1 MPLLQQ
7 RARVAD
13 EGIEHRADGFGSAN
27 PEILD
32 RLAADPWLELFAH
45 SDGQSAPHPLEQVR
59 SVVLRILLAES
70 RQRVASRQ
78 RQRRERFGL
87 RRFGELIGTF
97 YFFAAE

>member
-1 MPLLQQ
+1 
-7 RARVAD
+7 
-13 EGIEHRADGFGSAN
+13 
-27 PEILD
+27 
-32 RLAADPWLELFAH
+32 
-45 SDGQSAPHPLEQVR
+45 VR